1 MPRRKMAGWPRLME
15 TSGAARLCSTPY
27 TTTTTTST
35 LGYLAYIKQNPGS
48 ELTLKFGNL

>member
-27 TTTTTTST
+27 TTTTST
-35 LGYLAYIKQNPGS
+35 LHYDIL
-48 ELTLKFGNL
+48 LTLNKIRIRIDSKIW